1 MVMKTMSNHVALL
14 KLGKSKGVTGLAST
28 KPGGALMISIQ
39 AVHDFYF

>member
-1 MVMKTMSNHVALL
+1 MSDHVALL